1 MGSISKIQKDGI
13 SLRMLYSW
21 LIVIAVIISALMLYS
36 TFHLSASFRHLS
48 DAVNEH
54 MELQRAADE
63 LMAASDYLTENVQR
77 FSVTG
82 NPLYMDNYFHEANVV
97 KRREKAIE
105 KMSDHPNGASA
116 LESMKSALEASR
128 ELMLQEYYA
137 MKLTVDARGLTEY
150 PDILDTVTLK
160 KDDISL
166 PADQKMKR
174 AAEMLFSEGYYSM
187 KDSIRS
193 NMKIS
198 LEEVK
203 KFTLKT
209 ETKSAQKHLF
219 ELHAVRSIIAIETIC
234 IIFMIWLTSYLGI
247 RPILRAAE
255 QIKNDCPIPVS
266 GSNEFRYLA
275 RNYNK
280 MYDVYRKSMEHLN
293 YKASH
298 DELTG
303 AYNRAGY
310 DLLLSG
316 IDLKTTYMLLIDVDN
331 FKGIND
337 TYGHDTGD
345 RILKKIVSTLNR
357 NFRSDDYVCR
367 LGGDE
372 FVVLMVHADETRQ
385 ELIATKIRNINTQL
399 ADTSDNLPQTSV
411 SVGITHGTKVS
422 DPLDLYKSSD
432 KALYETKR
440 NGKSGYTFF

>member
-1 MGSISKIQKDGI
+1 
-13 SLRMLYSW
+13 
-21 LIVIAVIISALMLYS
+21 
-36 TFHLSASFRHLS
+36 
-48 DAVNEH
+48 
-54 MELQRAADE
+54 
-63 LMAASDYLTENVQR
+63 
-77 FSVTG
+77 
-82 NPLYMDNYFHEANVV
+82 
-97 KRREKAIE
+97 
-105 KMSDHPNGASA
+105 
-116 LESMKSALEASR
+116 
-128 ELMLQEYYA
+128 
-137 MKLTVDARGLTEY
+137 
-150 PDILDTVTLK
+150 
-160 KDDISL
+160 
-166 PADQKMKR
+166 
-174 AAEMLFSEGYYSM
+174 
-187 KDSIRS
+187 
-193 NMKIS
+193 
-198 LEEVK
+198 
-203 KFTLKT
+203 
-209 ETKSAQKHLF
+209 
-219 ELHAVRSIIAIETIC
+219 
-234 IIFMIWLTSYLGI
+234 MIWLTSYLGI
-247 RPILRAAE
+247 KPILRAAE

-280 MYDVYRKSMEHLN
+280 MYDVYRKSVEHLN

-310 DLLLSG
+310 DLLLSS

-367 LGGDE
+367 IGGDE

-422 DPLDLYKSSD
+422 DRQDLYKSSD
-432 KALYETKR
+432 TALYETKR